1 MAAPTDNCSCGELN
15 EEAESKVRGNRNQP
29 SVQQWVSIIE
39 SA

>member
-1 MAAPTDNCSCGELN
+1 MAAPTDHCGCGELN
-15 EEAESKVRGNRNQP
+15 EEAECQVRGNRNQP